1 MYQKPAML
9 TIVPKSNLVFVE
21 NNDEDYKKSN
31 NNNDDEDYQ
40 KSINDDLN

>member
-21 NNDEDYKKSN
+21 NNDEDYQFLMR
-31 NNNDDEDYQ
+31 EVRPMGT
-40 KSINDDLN
+40 LNLPV